1 MLREVTPIT
10 NYRLPIRLMDKITGI
25 IDKKIFSFFRYFSDL
40 FLLLYLTGK
49 IFFLAPLEGRRI
61 VRKITLHQIIFTG
74 IDALLIVSVIAL
86 SLGVI
91 VILQAVPQLS
101 KVGAVNLIGKIL
113 VLAIVREMSPLLTAF
128 LVISRSGSA
137 IATEIGTMRISNEID
152 VLEVMGI
159 NPLHLIIFPRIIAC
173 LVAMFCLTLYF
184 NFVSILGGFI
194 VSALLLKASLYTL
207 FSSLISALSFKD
219 IFICLLKSLSF
230 GLIISLISCYHGL
243 SVKISPTEIPQ
254 QTTRAIVN
262 SIIFIIILNGMVTI
276 LTYG

>member
-1 MLREVTPIT
+1 MNKLISTVE
-10 NYRLPIRLMDKITGI
+10 G
-25 IDKKIFSFFRYFSDL
+25 KIFSLFGYLYDL
-40 FLLLYLTGK
+40 FLLFYLTVK
-49 IFFLAPLEGRRI
+49 ISFLAPPEGRRI
-61 VRKITLHQIIFTG
+61 VRKITLNQIIFTG

-86 SLGVI
+86 SLGII

-113 VLAIVREMSPLLTAF
+113 VLVIVREMSPLLIAF

-152 VLEVMGI
+152 ILEVMGI

-173 LVAMFCLTLYF
+173 LAAMFCLTLYF
-184 NFVSILGGFI
+184 NIIATLGGFI
-194 VSALLLKASLYTL
+194 VSAFLLKASLYTL
-207 FSSLISALSFKD
+207 FNSLISALSFKD
-219 IFICLLKSLSF
+219 ILICLLKSLSF
-230 GLIISLISCYHGL
+230 GLIISLVSCYHGL

-262 SIIFIIILNGMVTI
+262 SIIFIIIFNGTVTI

>member
-1 MLREVTPIT
+1 MFS
-10 NYRLPIRLMDKITGI
+10 
-25 IDKKIFSFFRYFSDL
+25 KKILSFFNYLSDL
-40 FLLLYLTGK
+40 FFLLYLTVK
-49 IFFLAPLEGRRI
+49 IFFLAPSQGKRI
-61 VRKITLHQIIFTG
+61 VRKITLNQIIFTG
-74 IDALLIVSVIAL
+74 IDALPIVSVIAL

-91 VILQAVPQLS
+91 VIVQAVPQLS

-113 VLAIVREMSPLLTAF
+113 VLVIVRELSPLLTAF

-152 VLEVMGI
+152 LLEVMGI

-184 NFVSILGGFI
+184 NLVSILGGFV
-194 VSALLLKASLYTL
+194 VSAVLLKTSLYN
-207 FSSLISALSFKD
+207 FFNSLILALTVQD

-243 SVKISPTEIPQ
+243 AVKISPTEIPQ

-262 SIIFIIILNGMVTI
+262 SIIFTIILNGM
-276 LTYG
+276 LTVLIYA

>member
-1 MLREVTPIT
+1 MLWEII
-10 NYRLPIRLMDKITGI
+10 NKITRT
-25 IDKKIFSFFRYFSDL
+25 IDKRILSFFRYLSDL

-61 VRKITLHQIIFTG
+61 VRKITLNQIIFTG

-159 NPLHLIIFPRIIAC
+159 NPFHLIIFPRIIGC
-173 LVAMFCLTLYF
+173 IVAMFCLTLYF

-194 VSALLLKASLYTL
+194 VSAFLLKASLYTL

-262 SIIFIIILNGMVTI
+262 SIIFIIILNGTVTV